1 MSNLTVFTFDDWPVR
16 TVAISSEPWFI
27 AKDVCDVLG
36 LNTNHLRD
44 QLDSDE
50 VSNLPITEVAQN
62 GGRNPL
68 IVSESGLYSLILR
81 SRKPL
86 AKTFKRWITH
96 EVIPQIRRTGGYVPQ
111 GESPEETMARAI
123 IIAQKTI
130 ANQTRQLEAQKPK
143 VLFARA
149 VESSKQS
156 ILIGE
161 LAKLLRQNGVD
172 IGQNRLFKWMRKNGY
187 LMSNNKPTQRSMDRG
202 LFEIKETTITHASG
216 YTTIT
221 LTPKVTGKGQVY
233 FINSFLEGSTHD

>member
-96 EVIPQIRRTGGYVPQ
+96 EVIPQIRKTGGYVPQ

-130 ANQTRQLEAQKPK
+130 LKKPLLLMLPGTQL
-143 VLFARA
+143 
-149 VESSKQS
+149 
-156 ILIGE
+156 
-161 LAKLLRQNGVD
+161 LLSR
-172 IGQNRLFKWMRKNGY
+172 RK
-187 LMSNNKPTQRSMDRG
+187 
-202 LFEIKETTITHASG
+202 
-216 YTTIT
+216 
-221 LTPKVTGKGQVY
+221 
-233 FINSFLEGSTHD
+233 